1 MAAQHNLSYYPI
13 NLAVTAKRKQ
23 KAIVPLLSIE
33 LTGHQVLLYDENI
46 RKGNPLTSI
55 LFENTTGR
63 TLDGGSI
70 QVGFFIFNRIES

>member
-13 NLAVTAKRKQ
+13 NMAVTAKRKQ
-23 KAIVPLLSIE
+23 KAIVPLLSTE
-33 LTGHQVLLYDENI
+33 LKGYQVLLYDENYL
-46 RKGNPLTSI
+46 KGNPLTAI

-70 QVGFFIFNRIES
+70 QV